1 MKRVLTLVLPI
12 LLAVFALAACG
23 SDGDDSSGS
32 AESAHGG
39 DHPMSG
45 MPSMSMSMPM
55 SMPAG
60 AGQAGGHEILIS
72 DFKYTLPGTFAPGEE
87 VTVRNND
94 TAEHTVTADTGDL
107 FDVEVEPGA
116 TATFTVPGQP
126 GTFAF
131 HCAYHPNMVGTL
143 EVR

>member
-32 AESAHGG
+32 AETAHGG

-45 MPSMSMSMPM
+45 MPSMSMSMP
-55 SMPAG
+55 AG
-60 AGQAGGHEILIS
+60 AAQREEILIS

-87 VTVRNND
+87 VTVRNDD

-131 HCAYHPNMVGTL
+131 HCTYHPNMVGTL

>member
-12 LLAVFALAACG
+12 LLAVLALTACG
-23 SDGDDSSGS
+23 SDNGESSGS
-32 AESAHGG
+32 AESTQAG
-39 DHPMSG
+39 DHSG

-60 AGQAGGHEILIS
+60 AEEQGGKEIVIS
-72 DFKYTLPGTFAPGEE
+72 DFKYTLPGTFAPGEQ

-107 FDVEVEPGA
+107 FDVEIKAGE
-116 TATFTVPGQP
+116 TATFTAPGQP

-131 HCAYHPNMVGTL
+131 HCTYHPNMVGTL

>member
-32 AESAHGG
+32 AETAHGG

-45 MPSMSMSMPM
+45 MPSMSMSMP
-55 SMPAG
+55 AG
-60 AGQAGGHEILIS
+60 AAQREIVIS

-87 VTVRNND
+87 VTVRNDD

-131 HCAYHPNMVGTL
+131 HCTYHPNMVGTL

>member
-1 MKRVLTLVLPI
+1 MKRVLTLFLSI
-12 LLAVFALAACG
+12 LLAVFVLAACG

-32 AESAHGG
+32 AETAHGG

-45 MPSMSMSMPM
+45 MPSMSMSMP
-55 SMPAG
+55 AG
-60 AGQAGGHEILIS
+60 AGQAGGQEILIS

-87 VTVRNND
+87 VTVRNDD

-131 HCAYHPNMVGTL
+131 HCTYHPNMVGTL

>member
-12 LLAVFALAACG
+12 LLGAFALAACG
-23 SDGDDSSGS
+23 SDSDDSSAS
-32 AESAHGG
+32 SESEHGG
-39 DHPMSG
+39 NHMMTD
-45 MPSMSMSMPM
+45 MPSMSMPM

-60 AGQAGGHEILIS
+60 AREIVIS
-72 DFKYTLPGTFAPGEE
+72 DFKYTLPGTFAPGEQ
-87 VTVRNND
+87 VTVRNDD

-131 HCAYHPNMVGTL
+131 HCTYHPNMVGTL

>member
-12 LLAVFALAACG
+12 LLAALALTACG
-23 SDGDDSSGS
+23 SDSGDSSGS
-32 AESAHGG
+32 SESTHGG
-39 DHPMSG
+39 DHSMSG

-60 AGQAGGHEILIS
+60 AEQPGDREIVIT
-72 DFKYTLPGTFAPGEE
+72 DFKYTLPGTFAPGEQ

-107 FDVEVEPGA
+107 FDVEIEPGE
-116 TATFTVPGQP
+116 TATFTAPGQP

-131 HCAYHPNMVGTL
+131 HCTYHPNMVGVL

>member
-32 AESAHGG
+32 AETAYGG

-45 MPSMSMSMPM
+45 MPSMSKSMPM

-60 AGQAGGHEILIS
+60 AQREIVIS
-72 DFKYTLPGTFAPGEE
+72 DFTYTLPGTFAPGEE
-87 VTVRNND
+87 VTVRNDD

-131 HCAYHPNMVGTL
+131 HCTYHPNMVGTL

>member
-32 AESAHGG
+32 AETAYGG

-60 AGQAGGHEILIS
+60 AQREIVIS
-72 DFKYTLPGTFAPGEE
+72 DFTYALPGTFAPGEE
-87 VTVRNND
+87 VTVRNDD

-131 HCAYHPNMVGTL
+131 HCTYHPNMVGTL

>member
-1 MKRVLTLVLPI
+1 MKRVPTLVLPI
-12 LLAVFALAACG
+12 LLAVLALAACG
-23 SDGDDSSGS
+23 NDSDDSSAS
-32 AESAHGG
+32 SESEHGG
-39 DHPMSG
+39 NHMMTD
-45 MPSMSMSMPM
+45 MPSMSMPM

-60 AGQAGGHEILIS
+60 AREIVIS
-72 DFKYTLPGTFAPGEE
+72 DFKYTLPGTFAPGEQ
-87 VTVRNND
+87 VTVRNDD

-116 TATFTVPGQP
+116 VATFTVPGQP

-131 HCAYHPNMVGTL
+131 HCTYHPNMVGTL

>member
-32 AESAHGG
+32 AETAHGG

-45 MPSMSMSMPM
+45 MPSMSMSMP
-55 SMPAG
+55 AG
-60 AGQAGGHEILIS
+60 AAQREIVIS
-72 DFKYTLPGTFAPGEE
+72 DFTYTLPGTFAPGEE
-87 VTVRNND
+87 VTVRNDD

-131 HCAYHPNMVGTL
+131 HCTYHPNMVGTL

>member
-32 AESAHGG
+32 AETAYGG

-60 AGQAGGHEILIS
+60 AQREIVIS
-72 DFKYTLPGTFAPGEE
+72 DFTYTLPGTFAPGEE
-87 VTVRNND
+87 VTVRNDD

-126 GTFAF
+126 GMFAF
-131 HCAYHPNMVGTL
+131 HCTYHPNMVGTL

>member
-32 AESAHGG
+32 AESEHG

-45 MPSMSMSMPM
+45 MPSMSM
-55 SMPAG
+55 PAG
-60 AGQAGGHEILIS
+60 AGQPGGQEIVIS

-87 VTVRNND
+87 VTVRNDD

-107 FDVEVEPGA
+107 FDVEIEPGA

-131 HCAYHPNMVGTL
+131 HCTYHPNMVGTL

>member
-32 AESAHGG
+32 AETAHGG
-39 DHPMSG
+39 EHPMSG
-45 MPSMSMSMPM
+45 MPSMSMSMP
-55 SMPAG
+55 AG
-60 AGQAGGHEILIS
+60 AAQREIVIS

-87 VTVRNND
+87 VTVRNDD

-131 HCAYHPNMVGTL
+131 HCTYHPNMVGTL

>member
-12 LLAVFALAACG
+12 LLAALALTACG
-23 SDGDDSSGS
+23 SDSGDSSGS
-32 AESAHGG
+32 SESTHGG
-39 DHPMSG
+39 DHSMSG
-45 MPSMSMSMPM
+45 MPSMSMPM

-60 AGQAGGHEILIS
+60 AAQPGDREIVIT
-72 DFKYTLPGTFAPGEE
+72 DFKYTLPGTFAPGEQ

-107 FDVEVEPGA
+107 FDVEIQPGE
-116 TATFTVPGQP
+116 TATFTAPGQP

-131 HCAYHPNMVGTL
+131 HCTYHPNMVGVL

>member
-32 AESAHGG
+32 AETAYGG

-60 AGQAGGHEILIS
+60 AQREIVIS
-72 DFKYTLPGTFAPGEE
+72 DFTYTLPGTFAPGEE
-87 VTVRNND
+87 VTIRNDD

-116 TATFTVPGQP
+116 TATFTVPVQP

-131 HCAYHPNMVGTL
+131 HCTYHPNMVGTL

>member
-1 MKRVLTLVLPI
+1 MNRVLTLVLSI
-12 LLAVFALAACG
+12 LLAAFALVACG
-23 SDGDDSSGS
+23 NGSDDSSAS
-32 AESAHGG
+32 SESEHGG
-39 DHPMSG
+39 DHMMTD
-45 MPSMSMSMPM
+45 MPSMPM

-60 AGQAGGHEILIS
+60 AREIVIS
-72 DFKYTLPGTFAPGEE
+72 DFKYTLPGTFAPGEQ

-107 FDVEVEPGA
+107 FDVEIKAGE
-116 TATFTVPGQP
+116 TATFTAPGQP

-131 HCAYHPNMVGTL
+131 HCTYHPNMVGTL

>member
-1 MKRVLTLVLPI
+1 MKRVLTLFLSI
-12 LLAVFALAACG
+12 LLAVFVLAACG

-32 AESAHGG
+32 AETAHGG

-45 MPSMSMSMPM
+45 MPSMSMSMP
-55 SMPAG
+55 AG
-60 AGQAGGHEILIS
+60 AAQREIVIS

-87 VTVRNND
+87 VTVRNDD

-131 HCAYHPNMVGTL
+131 HCTYHPNMVGTL

>member
-32 AESAHGG
+32 AETAHGG

-45 MPSMSMSMPM
+45 MPSMSMSMP
-55 SMPAG
+55 AG
-60 AGQAGGHEILIS
+60 AAQREIVIS

-87 VTVRNND
+87 VTVRNDD

-131 HCAYHPNMVGTL
+131 PCTYHPKMVGKL

>member
-1 MKRVLTLVLPI
+1 MKRVPTLVLPI
-12 LLAVFALAACG
+12 LLAVLALAACG
-23 SDGDDSSGS
+23 NDSDDSSAS
-32 AESAHGG
+32 SESEHGG
-39 DHPMSG
+39 NHMMTD
-45 MPSMSMSMPM
+45 MPSMSMPM

-60 AGQAGGHEILIS
+60 AREIVIS
-72 DFKYTLPGTFAPGEE
+72 DFKYTLPGTFAPGEQ
-87 VTVRNND
+87 VTVRNDD

-116 TATFTVPGQP
+116 TATLTVPGQP

-131 HCAYHPNMVGTL
+131 HCTYHPNMVGTL